1 MLAWPRT
8 IIDLREQLGWD
19 GADAPGGATPRPEPG
34 AGSAGPG
41 AAKRRRLILRNGL
54 IRQRNAVIATGRSSV
69 GGIDCHG
76 SGQAWLAV
84 PARGVRI
91 AAECTLLVRPG
102 HDGRVGNAG
111 EVWQR
116 GRRSGVAAAAQCD
129 LRHIRLVLAVTSG
142 HSRTATDSYGQQPPA
157 PRPRPRVCVSA
168 RAVTQWKYR
177 ERGTCRR
184 WRACS
189 PGHRHLWRHR
199 ARPYRPGLA
208 GGA

>member
-1 MLAWPRT
+1 MAEDHNR
-8 IIDLREQLGWD
+8 
-19 GADAPGGATPRPEPG
+19 
-34 AGSAGPG
+34 SAG
-41 AAKRRRLILRNGL
+41 AARLGRRGRAGRGHAKARARRGERRTRRRAAAPLDLMNGL

-142 HSRTATDSYGQQPPA
+142 HSRTATDSHGQQPPA

-184 WRACS
+184 WRACR
-189 PGHRHLWRHR
+189 PGHRPLWRHR
-199 ARPYRPGLA
+199 ARPYRPGLT